1 MLSLVT
7 ILRAIS
13 LFRVLIVLVFL
24 CVVLSVPPNG
34 SPTQALRLHMQ
45 FSLDKEE
52 SAWFSFRCERWWCG
66 GVLVLVFCTLNA
78 YAHALIP
85 SGRDGAPDLMPV
97 RILERIISR
106 SGTYL

>member
-52 SAWFSFRCERWWCG
+52 SAWFFSVARGG
-66 GVLVLVFCTLNA
+66 GVVVFWFWFS
-78 YAHALIP
+78 AL
-85 SGRDGAPDLMPV
+85 
-97 RILERIISR
+97 
-106 SGTYL
+106 